1 VIVAASREL
10 LSLERFL
17 TCPACHRQAS
27 MGLPELYVG
36 ALSCKRCGAHWWANR
51 LRAGSVRAQ
60 LLADYEGDEE
70 LVIHL
75 MTLFGL
81 PETIEEPRFWQIL
94 LSGQQWYRYHQD
106 SAPGIRGRSI
116 ALLRGVV
123 SILRRAS

>member
-1 VIVAASREL
+1 MAERRA

-36 ALSCKRCGAHWWANR
+36 GLTCKRCGAHWWATR
-51 LRAGSVRAQ
+51 LQTGSVRAQ
-60 LLADYEGDEE
+60 LLVEFEDVEC
-70 LVIHL
+70 VNQL
-75 MTLFGL
+75 MLLFGL
-81 PETIEEPRFWQIL
+81 PEMISEPVFWQIL
-94 LSGQQWYRYHQD
+94 LNGQQWYRYHQD

-123 SILRRAS
+123 SILKRAS